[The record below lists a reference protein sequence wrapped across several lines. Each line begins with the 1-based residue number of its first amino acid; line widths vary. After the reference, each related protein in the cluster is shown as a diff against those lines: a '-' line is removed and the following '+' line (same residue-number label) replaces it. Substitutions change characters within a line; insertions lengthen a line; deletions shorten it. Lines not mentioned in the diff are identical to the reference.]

1 MVLQNPLNKI
11 AELLHDADVSGP
23 ILYIEFPHD
32 VPHLVFFNYAAYNA
46 ISELLRIRLHSEP
59 LVVAEIGRVR
69 DLKIP
74 DFVLAESN
82 PVYSDSKF
90 VLLAPNR
97 EHYFIVLCTLSR
109 CEELQNFAEMVG
121 SINIDKVIDDS
132 IRWTEIAF
140 RDKSKYIPAFEIW
153 IVLEEARRRSL
164 LNVDSNS
171 LGRLREVAV
180 EYLIQLIEAGGL

>member
-11 AELLHDADVSGP
+11 AELLRDADVSGP

-46 ISELLRIRLHSEP
+46 INELLRIRSHNEP
-59 LVVAEIGRVR
+59 LVTAEIGRVR
-69 DLKIP
+69 GLKIP

-97 EHYFIVLCTLSR
+97 EHYFIVLCTLNR
-109 CEELQNFAEMVG
+109 CEENQNFAELVR
-121 SINIDKVIDDS
+121 SINVDKVIDDS

-164 LNVDSNS
+164 LNVDSDS

-180 EYLIQLIEAGGL
+180 EYLIQLIEAEEL

>member
-11 AELLHDADVSGP
+11 AELLRDADVSGP
-23 ILYIEFPHD
+23 VLYIEFPHD

-46 ISELLRIRLHSEP
+46 IIELLRIRSHDEP
-59 LVVAEIGRVR
+59 LVTAEIGRVR
-69 DLKIP
+69 GLKIP

-82 PVYSDSKF
+82 PIYSDSKF
-90 VLLAPNR
+90 VLLTPNR

-109 CEELQNFAEMVG
+109 CEELQNFADIVRSI
-121 SINIDKVIDDS
+121 SINKVIDDS

-140 RDKSKYIPAFEIW
+140 RDKSKYIPAFEVW

-164 LNVDSNS
+164 LSADSDS
-171 LGRLREVAV
+171 LEKLREVAV
-180 EYLIQLIEAGGL
+180 EYLVQLIEAKEL